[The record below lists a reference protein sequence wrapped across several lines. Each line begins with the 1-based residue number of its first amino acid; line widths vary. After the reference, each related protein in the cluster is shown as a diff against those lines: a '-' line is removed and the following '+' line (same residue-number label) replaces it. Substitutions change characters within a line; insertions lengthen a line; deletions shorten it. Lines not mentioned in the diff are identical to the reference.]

1 MTGEGI
7 QLMSDNRFDYYNGAE
22 GDQFSFIRIPKL
34 MLFDSKFSDLSLGAV
49 VLYGLLLDRMN
60 LSIKHGWL
68 DENGHVYIR
77 YKIKEIQISLNLSE
91 NTATKYLMEL
101 EKIGLIEKLKVGMGQ
116 GNVLYVKNFI
126 SPDLRDKALI
136 TTKNCGNG
144 EDDYYSIK
152 LGTSKNPTKR
162 HFNGTGKASKINITA
177 KSGGN
182 GAADFWGNETANNCG
197 NETVKFEGNSNKD
210 TKNKYNNKTQSNQLA
225 DVFLNIYKRR
235 VSRIIGE
242 DRIDEID
249 KAMIYRTGIR
259 EQTEYDGLC
268 SDYPHD
274 ISRID
279 EIIETMVEMMLSTTE
294 TQQISGNEYSSE
306 LVKQRIMKIYRTHL
320 EYMLECLAKNTT
332 KITNIKGYLKAT
344 IFNARTTIDSYHH
357 AEQIHAK
364 YEEDSK
370 EPRKYSGYTF
380 DELEQ
385 LALKE

>member
-1 MTGEGI
+1 M

-77 YKIKEIQISLNLSE
+77 YKIKEIQMSLNLSE

-144 EDDYYSIK
+144 EEDYYSIK
-152 LGTSKNPTKR
+152 LGISKNPSKI

-182 GAADFWGNETANNCG
+182 GAADFGGNETANNSG

-210 TKNKYNNKTQSNQLA
+210 TKNNYNNKTQSNQSA

-259 EQTEYDGLC
+259 EQTGYDSMC
-268 SDYPHD
+268 SDYPDD

-279 EIIETMVEMMLSTTE
+279 EIIETMVEMMLSTTD
-294 TQQISGNEYSSE
+294 TQQISGNVYSSE

-332 KITNIKGYLKAT
+332 KITNIKGYLRAT
-344 IFNARTTIDSYHH
+344 IFNAQTTIGSYYN
-357 AEQIHAK
+357 AEENSSRRQANSNETK
-364 YEEDSK
+364 TYNGYTYEE
-370 EPRKYSGYTF
+370 
-380 DELEQ
+380 LER
-385 LALKE
+385 LALDE